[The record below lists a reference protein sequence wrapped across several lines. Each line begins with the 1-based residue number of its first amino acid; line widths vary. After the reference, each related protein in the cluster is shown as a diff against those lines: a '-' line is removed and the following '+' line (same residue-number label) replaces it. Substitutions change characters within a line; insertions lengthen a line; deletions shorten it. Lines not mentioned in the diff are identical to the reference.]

1 MSNKLRQS
9 KLLKLHLLAMDY
21 LLEIQSEQAE
31 VEEKVDEELM
41 YARVFFMGLTA
52 GVVLEKT
59 SLTK

>member
-1 MSNKLRQS
+1 
-9 KLLKLHLLAMDY
+9 MDY
-21 LLEIQSEQAE
+21 LLEIQSEQEE